1 MLIWQKPIS
10 WKVVKTRFFSLLVQN
25 VVQGPL
31 ASDGTELPAGQRLS
45 GCSSRPTV
53 RICGWIPR
61 NSSLTN
67 SPGNSVA
74 HENLKTIVSH
84 SLQAS
89 IIVVWSFILNQMLH
103 SHQELPSGL
112 QGLWWNATK
121 YSILSL
127 RVTFGLSKF
136 PTLVP
141 SNEQT
146 KQTIYISWNGKTW
159 IMCLLSLLTDLDV
172 YNIDLISG
180 STITMSQLG
189 TLAQRY
195 GVSHPEL
202 TSSRLADASICAFC
216 NSSYSFYSTT
226 WLLPTNY
233 CYLHFKNS
241 KGLELEK

>member
-1 MLIWQKPIS
+1 M
-10 WKVVKTRFFSLLVQN
+10 
-25 VVQGPL
+25 
-31 ASDGTELPAGQRLS
+31 
-45 GCSSRPTV
+45 
-53 RICGWIPR
+53 
-61 NSSLTN
+61 
-67 SPGNSVA
+67 
-74 HENLKTIVSH
+74 SH
-84 SLQAS
+84 SLQVS
-89 IIVVWSFILNQMLH
+89 IIVVWSFIHNQMLH
-103 SHQELPSGL
+103 SHQELSFGL
-112 QGLWWNATK
+112 QGLWWNATE

-136 PTLVP
+136 LTLVP
-141 SNEQT
+141 SNKQT
-146 KQTIYISWNGKTW
+146 KYISWNGKTW

-180 STITMSQLG
+180 STITMSQLE
-189 TLAQRY
+189 TLAQRN

-202 TSSRLADASICAFC
+202 TSSRLADVSIRAFC